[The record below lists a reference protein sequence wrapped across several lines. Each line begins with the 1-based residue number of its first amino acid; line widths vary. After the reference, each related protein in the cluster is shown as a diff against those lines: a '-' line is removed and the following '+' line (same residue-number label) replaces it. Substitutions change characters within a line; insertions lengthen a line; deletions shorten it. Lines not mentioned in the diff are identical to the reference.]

1 MPLIRSAT
9 PADIPAMLQI
19 EQAAN
24 SHPWSEGT
32 FSTCFGE
39 RYFNAVLMDDN
50 DEVIGFY
57 IGEKVAVEASLFNIG
72 LLPEAQGKGYGQQ
85 LLQHFIAQA
94 QDLGALDCWL
104 EVRQSNANAI
114 KLYEK
119 CGFIQTGLR
128 PGYYPTATGR
138 EDAILMA
145 LPLG

>member
-1 MPLIRSAT
+1 MPSLRSAT

-19 EQAAN
+19 EQSAN

-32 FSTCFGE
+32 FNTCFSE
-39 RYFNAVLMDDN
+39 RYFNAVLLDDN
-50 DEVIGFY
+50 DEMLGFY

-72 LLPEAQGKGYGQQ
+72 VVPKAQGKGYGQQ

-94 QDLGALDCWL
+94 QDLEALDCWL
-104 EVRQSNANAI
+104 EVRQSNRNAI

-128 PGYYPTATGR
+128 PNYYPTVTGR

>member
-1 MPLIRSAT
+1 MPLLRSAT

-19 EQAAN
+19 EQSAN

-32 FSTCFGE
+32 FNTCFSE
-39 RYFNAVLMDDN
+39 RYFNAVLMDD
-50 DEVIGFY
+50 DDAIIGFY

-72 LLPEAQGKGYGQQ
+72 VAPKVQGQGYGQQ

-94 QDLGALDCWL
+94 QDLEALDCWL
-104 EVRQSNANAI
+104 EVRQSNRNAI

>member
-1 MPLIRSAT
+1 MPLLRSAT

-19 EQAAN
+19 EQSAN

-32 FSTCFGE
+32 FNTCFSE
-39 RYFNAVLMDDN
+39 RYFNAVLMDD
-50 DEVIGFY
+50 DDAIIGFY

-72 LLPEAQGKGYGQQ
+72 VAPKAQGQGYGQQ

-94 QDLGALDCWL
+94 QDLEVLDCWL
-104 EVRQSNANAI
+104 EVRQSNRNAI

>member
-1 MPLIRSAT
+1 MPLLRSAT

-19 EQAAN
+19 EQSAN

-32 FSTCFGE
+32 FNTCFSE
-39 RYFNAVLMDDN
+39 RYFNAVLMDD
-50 DEVIGFY
+50 DDAIIGFY

-72 LLPEAQGKGYGQQ
+72 VAPKAQGQGYGQQ

-94 QDLGALDCWL
+94 QDLEALDCWL
-104 EVRQSNANAI
+104 EVRQSNRNAI

>member
-1 MPLIRSAT
+1 MPLLRSAT
-9 PADIPAMLQI
+9 PTDIPAMLQI
-19 EQAAN
+19 EQSAN

-32 FSTCFGE
+32 FNTCFSE
-39 RYFNAVLMDDN
+39 RYFNAVLMDD
-50 DEVIGFY
+50 DDAIIGFY

-72 LLPEAQGKGYGQQ
+72 VAPKVQGQGYGQQ

-94 QDLGALDCWL
+94 QDLEALDCWL
-104 EVRQSNANAI
+104 EVRQSNRNAI

>member
-19 EQAAN
+19 EQSAN

-32 FSTCFGE
+32 FNTCFSE

-50 DEVIGFY
+50 DAIIGFY

-72 LLPEAQGKGYGQQ
+72 VAPKAQGQGYGQQ
-85 LLQHFIAQA
+85 LMQHFIAQA
-94 QDLGALDCWL
+94 QNLEALDCWL

-128 PGYYPTATGR
+128 PGYYPTTTGR

>member
-19 EQAAN
+19 EQSAN

-32 FSTCFGE
+32 FNTCFSE
-39 RYFNAVLMDDN
+39 RYFNAVLLNDD
-50 DEVIGFY
+50 DTIIGFY

-72 LLPEAQGKGYGQQ
+72 VSPKFQGQGYGQQ

-128 PGYYPTATGR
+128 HSYYPTATGR

>member
-19 EQAAN
+19 EQSAN

-32 FSTCFGE
+32 FNTCFGE
-39 RYFNAVLMDDN
+39 RYFNAVLLDDN
-50 DEVIGFY
+50 DAIQGFY

-72 LLPEAQGKGYGQQ
+72 VAPKAQGQGYGQQ
-85 LLQHFIAQA
+85 LMQHFIAQA
-94 QDLGALDCWL
+94 QDLEALDCWL

-128 PGYYPTATGR
+128 PSYYPAATGR

>member
-19 EQAAN
+19 EQSAN

-32 FSTCFGE
+32 FHTCFSE

-50 DEVIGFY
+50 DAILGFY

-72 LLPEAQGKGYGQQ
+72 VAPKAQGQGYGQQ
-85 LLQHFIAQA
+85 LMQHFIAQA
-94 QDLGALDCWL
+94 QDLEALDCWL

-128 PGYYPTATGR
+128 PSYYPTATGR

>member
-19 EQAAN
+19 EQSAN

-32 FSTCFGE
+32 FNTCFSE

-50 DEVIGFY
+50 ETIIGFY

-72 LLPEAQGKGYGQQ
+72 VAPKAQGQGYGQQ

-94 QDLGALDCWL
+94 QDLEALDCWL
-104 EVRQSNANAI
+104 EVRQSNSKAI

-119 CGFIQTGLR
+119 CGFSKTGVR
-128 PGYYPTATGR
+128 KNYYVQGDNKA
-138 EDAILMA
+138 DAVLMA
-145 LPLG
+145 IAM

>member
-19 EQAAN
+19 EQNAN

-50 DEVIGFY
+50 DAILGFY

-72 LLPEAQGKGYGQQ
+72 VAPKAQGQGYGQQ
-85 LLQHFIAQA
+85 LMQHFIAQA
-94 QDLGALDCWL
+94 QDLEALDCWL

>member
-19 EQAAN
+19 EQNAN
-24 SHPWSEGT
+24 SHPWTEGT
-32 FSTCFGE
+32 FNTCFSE

-50 DEVIGFY
+50 DAILGFY

-72 LLPEAQGKGYGQQ
+72 VAPKAQGQGYGQQ

-94 QDLGALDCWL
+94 QELEALDCWL
-104 EVRQSNANAI
+104 EVRQSNTHAI

-128 PGYYPTATGR
+128 PNYYPTATGR

>member
-1 MPLIRSAT
+1 MLAT
-9 PADIPAMLQI
+9 
-19 EQAAN
+19 EQAATAY
-24 SHPWSEGT
+24 PWAESSFRSS
-32 FSTCFGE
+32 FSE
-39 RYFNAVLMDDN
+39 RYFNAVLLDDN
-50 DEVIGFY
+50 DAILGFY

-72 LLPEAQGKGYGQQ
+72 VAPKAQGQGYGQQ

-94 QDLGALDCWL
+94 QDLEALDCWL

-128 PGYYPTATGR
+128 PSYYPTATGR